1 MDARSALMGVLG
13 RLGFERSTLQDA
25 TQLQDEL
32 DVDSTEL
39 VEVAIAVEK
48 ELGVSID
55 TASFVTLRTF
65 GELVGYVEKAPPS
78 EPREATNAANPA

>member
-1 MDARSALMGVLG
+1 MDARSALLSVLG
-13 RLGFERSTLQDA
+13 RLGFERSALQDA

-55 TASFVTLRTF
+55 TASFVHRHPPVIARLRA
-65 GELVGYVEKAPPS
+65 G
-78 EPREATNAANPA
+78 